1 MASSPNTAFRTLD
14 HHRLRSSEL
23 CLALQHRFEELRS
36 RDYPDEGADEALE
49 LLGSLLAIV
58 RRRIESLA
66 DERILV
72 ITSRAIVELGETLE
86 YFDNA
91 GTDQTPRG
99 LVCLLRSL
107 YERLHRQSKFLAWP
121 QAGYNF
127 TIRSLVDYL
136 KELFKY
142 LGADAEVAAVFA
154 AYKGPQDLVSFPRVE
169 RDNVSM
175 LAIFGHELGHPIAD
189 RFLHQEGGS
198 TEHQARETQAR
209 KDVILALGGSPTLA
223 DLHSAM
229 QTVFHLRKRALEELI
244 SDTVG
249 VYLFGPSA
257 LFAGYEV
264 LMWNNLNVVP
274 SPQTEGYPPGR
285 MRIRVSMEAA
295 KSEGYIGA
303 IRDLTADTA
312 VGATFSHATALLDHL
327 ESLASD
333 TSDEQLIKTFPI
345 ARIAYDWIAATLPS
359 AQAFTRSAV
368 GDALYGESTIR
379 NEVPRLVE
387 RLKQGLPP
395 NEIGNSLNPTAVD
408 ERSAVLAGWLV
419 SLEASQVGI
428 DPDQATAEL
437 SRLNEKALRGLEYV
451 VLQHRYR
458 SSTRGGSP

>member
-1 MASSPNTAFRTLD
+1 
-14 HHRLRSSEL
+14 
-23 CLALQHRFEELRS
+23 LQHRFEELRS
-36 RDYPDEGADEALE
+36 RDYPDEGADEALG
-49 LLGSLLAIV
+49 LLGNLLAIV
-58 RRRIESLA
+58 RRHIEGLA
-66 DERILV
+66 DERTLIM
-72 ITSRAIVELGETLE
+72 TSRAIVELGETLE

-107 YERLHRQSKFLAWP
+107 YERLHRKSKFLAWP

-127 TIRSLVDYL
+127 TIRSLIDYL

-154 AYKGPQDLVSFPRVE
+154 SYTGPQDLVSFPRVE

-189 RFLHQEGGS
+189 EFLQQEGGS
-198 TEHQARETQAR
+198 PAHLARETQAR
-209 KDVILALGGSPTLA
+209 QHVINALAGSPTPPTLA
-223 DLHSAM
+223 DLHAAM

-257 LFAGYEV
+257 IFAGYEI
-264 LMWNNLNVVP
+264 LMCNNLDVVP

-295 KSEGYIGA
+295 NTEGYIGA
-303 IRDLTADTA
+303 LRDLTADIA
-312 VGATFSHATALLDHL
+312 VGATASHAAALLDHL
-327 ESLASD
+327 ERLASD
-333 TSDEQLIKTFPI
+333 KSDEQHIAASPI
-345 ARIAYDWIAATLPS
+345 ARIAYEWIAATLPS
-359 AQAFTRSAV
+359 AQAFARSKV
-368 GDALYGESTIR
+368 GDALYGEPSIR
-379 NEVPRLVE
+379 SEVPRLVE

-408 ERSAVLAGWLV
+408 ERSSVLAGWLV
-419 SLEASQVGI
+419 SLEASQAGT
-428 DPDQATAEL
+428 DPNEATAQL

-451 VLQHRYR
+451 VLQRRYR
-458 SSTRGGSP
+458 SGTGGGTP